1 MSIKGNDIIKGVNRS
16 VVIINPD
23 AKSVFETAFF
33 ILKKDVNS
41 NSIRKDNIVIEAN
54 KIIAESYFNS
64 KCYPMQK
71 LPFAIR
77 RRTLALLMFTLGILF
92 GATVCYLVMRG
103 IL

>member
-1 MSIKGNDIIKGVNRS
+1 MSLKSNDIIKGVNRS
-16 VVIINPD
+16 VVIINPE
-23 AKSVFETAFF
+23 AKSIFETAFF

-41 NSIRKDNIVIEAN
+41 NNIKRDNIVIEAN

-64 KCYPMQK
+64 KSYPMQK

-77 RRTLALLMFTLGILF
+77 RKTLAVLMFMLGILCG
-92 GATVCYLVMRG
+92 GAVCYVLMRG